1 MYVTRI
7 YLGHITC
14 DKKTQFTEIEVSAFI
29 DLALSKSGI
38 EGATIYDATGY
49 WKGDVEPSTVI
60 EVVHE
65 DPAAIVSI
73 RDAALFL
80 KRFLHQES
88 VLVTTQEA
96 NVDFL

>member
-29 DLALSKSGI
+29 DLALSKFEI
-38 EGATIYDATGY
+38 DGATLYDATGY

-60 EVVHE
+60 EIIHLPE
-65 DPAAIVSI
+65 GLAAI